1 MSGVMHGAETH
12 WIVFSGCNI
21 GTVNDAI
28 MINDMINAM
37 IPSFCLFIL

>member
-1 MSGVMHGAETH
+1 MHGAETH